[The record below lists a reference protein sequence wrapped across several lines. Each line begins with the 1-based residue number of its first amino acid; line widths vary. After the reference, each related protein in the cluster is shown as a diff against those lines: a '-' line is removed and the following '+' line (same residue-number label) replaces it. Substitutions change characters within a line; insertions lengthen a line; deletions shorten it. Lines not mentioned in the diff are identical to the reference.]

1 MNHNESTEDY
11 LETILLLS
19 KKRPV
24 VRGVDIANELG
35 YSKPSVSVAV
45 KNMKNK
51 EYITV
56 SEDGFITLTRT
67 GKRIAADVYEKH
79 EFFKKWFME
88 MGVDEETARKD
99 ACSIEHVISDKT
111 FQAIKNQVLQ
121 SDH

>member
-11 LETILLLS
+11 LEAILLLS

-45 KNMKNK
+45 KNMKSK

-67 GKRIAADVYEKH
+67 GKRIAKDVYERH
-79 EFFKKWFME
+79 EFFTKWFME
-88 MGVDEETARKD
+88 MGVDEETARRD
-99 ACSIEHVISDKT
+99 ACGVEHVISDKT
-111 FQAIKNQVLQ
+111 FQAIKKQIITA
-121 SDH
+121 DR